1 MTAGSGGAA
10 SACDVAVVGAGIGGL
25 TAGALLARAGA
36 RVVVCEHHIRPGGFC
51 TSWSRGVRR
60 SGKLVKFTF
69 DAAVHDI
76 SGAFPGGPVRT
87 ILASLGLGHAFEWC
101 RTSHEYCV
109 DGRTVLVDHH
119 TDDYITQ
126 VKGRFPMEAS
136 GIDRFFAVC
145 RACYEELYGYAA
157 LTGGLPRAPVTA
169 QEMRRFCHEC
179 PTLKT
184 MIGIRFVEFRDSL
197 LRDSTLRRLVS
208 ILSAYVTDD
217 VEQLSF
223 GQMLPLFGYYFRG
236 GYYPRGGSQA
246 LADALANVVTSAG
259 GEVRLRT
266 AVSNIEI
273 KNGRAVGVA
282 LRDRTFLS
290 ARAVISNADPTQ
302 TFDQLLERESIHPQ
316 MTHAARAFRPSN
328 SAFMVFLGLDATL
341 SLRSSTIV
349 AEGNDG
355 VIISC
360 PPFSEHRAPPGY
372 STLAL
377 TGLVAAN
384 QAPRWS
390 RIAPDYEQMKR
401 ETGDRLL
408 AYAFSRA
415 PEIRGHIVYRD
426 EGTPATLARYTWAT
440 HAAAYGL
447 TPGTRWNS
455 YHTPIEGLYMV
466 GASTGLGP
474 GIEAVMVG
482 GASLAERLSGDI
494 FGTPGRVS
502 VACGT

>member
-1 MTAGSGGAA
+1 MTARAGGAA
-10 SACDVAVVGAGIGGL
+10 TVCDVAVVGAGIGGL
-25 TAGALLARAGA
+25 TAGAILAQAGA
-36 RVVVCEHHIRPGGFC
+36 RVVVCEHHNRPGGFC

-87 ILASLGLGHAFEWC
+87 ILDSLGLRHAFEWC

-119 TDDYITQ
+119 TDDYIAQ
-126 VKGRFPMEAS
+126 VKERFPMEAS

-145 RACYEELYGYAA
+145 RACYEELYRYAA
-157 LTGGLPRAPVTA
+157 LTGGLPRAPGSA
-169 QEMRRFCHEC
+169 QEMRCFCDSC

-184 MIGIRFVEFRDSL
+184 MIGIRFAEFRNGL
-197 LRDSTLRRLVS
+197 LKDATLRRLVS

-246 LADALANVVTSAG
+246 LADALADVVKRTG

-266 AVSNIEI
+266 AVSDIEI
-273 KNGRAVGVA
+273 KDGRAVGVS
-282 LRDRTFLS
+282 LSDGSCLS

-302 TFDQLLERESIHPQ
+302 TFDRLVDRDSVHPR
-316 MTHAARAFRPSN
+316 MANAARAFRPSN
-328 SAFMVFLGLDATL
+328 SAFMVFLGLDTTF
-341 SLRSSTIV
+341 SLRSSTIIT
-349 AEGNDG
+349 EGNDG

-360 PPFSEHRAPPGY
+360 PPFSEHRAPPGH
-372 STLAL
+372 STLTL
-377 TGLVAAN
+377 TALVAAN
-384 QAPRWS
+384 QALRWS
-390 RIAPDYEQMKR
+390 RIAPDYKQLKR

-408 AYAFSRA
+408 EYAFSRA

-447 TPGTRWNS
+447 TPDTRWNS
-455 YHTPIEGLYMV
+455 YHTPIEGLYLV

-482 GASLAERLSGDI
+482 GASLAERVNEDVLGI
-494 FGTPGRVS
+494 PGRLS
-502 VACGT
+502 VAGGS